1 MMLSH
6 SKAAYNHRRCLN
18 GATCGLGPASTH
30 TASSCMVPSHLKQGF
45 EAKGWMV
52 YKEWLAKHDAFF
64 QMQGDGASSSSSGPG
79 SAETLELLLLD
90 IDLSTGYDRG
100 GGNDG
105 HGVVVFRLGNR
116 WRVAQSFAF

>member
-1 MMLSH
+1 MHRIYLKQRMH
-6 SKAAYNHRRCLN
+6 SCPQLGAAPQRMP
-18 GATCGLGPASTH
+18 G
-30 TASSCMVPSHLKQGF
+30 HLKQEF

-64 QMQGDGASSSSSGPG
+64 QMQGDGASGSSSSPG